1 MLFVGNCLSVIM
13 SKSPNVFQSQDTPS
27 TSEQSYNSC
36 YKTAIHHVAN
46 GHVHKCP
53 YVCCFCSKR
62 FKSSAALRQHLNH
75 HEYSCTQTN
84 SIKCPMI
91 KVVTNVDN
99 RDVTSALSI
108 EGLDSRDVT
117 SAASIERSDP
127 LSCNDCRES
136 FTTRS
141 KLQSH
146 IQQSQHKA
154 SEQCKSADELKTYV
168 QHRDGSV
175 EKPKSSDVSCG
186 DADQLQCSGTG
197 VKVELNSSTNRSL
210 RCQECGADS
219 FKSWRGLELHQRTQH
234 GGGRRAHTCTQ
245 CSRQFLYASDL
256 RKHERRHT
264 GQRPH
269 ICTVCGKGFFHR
281 ADLEVHGRIHRGEA
295 PLTCS
300 VCNKWMSSM
309 TGLNA
314 HMRIHRSGAPPNV
327 CSVCDK
333 SFSYVSSLRA
343 HLKRQHAGLT
353 SDCWQCAACHVQFS
367 SHSLIRD
374 HGNVC
379 RTAAS
384 TSCTAASTSFI
395 HLFSFL
401 IISLLLFCLSYV
413 TYLLY

>member
-1 MLFVGNCLSVIM
+1 M
-13 SKSPNVFQSQDTPS
+13 PS
-27 TSEQSYNSC
+27 SSEQSCDSC
-36 YKTAIHHVAN
+36 YKTARQRVAN
-46 GHVHKCP
+46 RRVHKCP

-75 HEYSCTQTN
+75 DEYLCTQTN

-91 KVVTNVDN
+91 KVVTNVD
-99 RDVTSALSI
+99 
-108 EGLDSRDVT
+108 SRDVT
-117 SAASIERSDP
+117 SESVEGLDP
-127 LSCNDCRES
+127 LSCSECSEQ
-136 FTTRS
+136 FTTTS

-146 IQQSQHKA
+146 FQQSQHKA

-186 DADQLQCSGTG
+186 NADQLQCSGTG

-234 GGGRRAHTCTQ
+234 GNGRRAHTCTQ

-269 ICTVCGKGFFHR
+269 VCTVCGKGFFHR

-343 HLKRQHAGLT
+343 HMKRHHAGLT
-353 SDCWQCAACHVQFS
+353 SDCWQCTACHVQFS
-367 SHSLIRD
+367 SHSLLRD

-379 RTAAS
+379 R
-384 TSCTAASTSFI
+384 TAASTSFI

-401 IISLLLFCLSYV
+401 ILSLLLFCLSYII
-413 TYLLY
+413 YLLY